1 MITALFSQC
10 SASEAIETS
19 YESVFRILLWSIPVR
34 VFFFRVTFE
43 GILPILRLQ
52 MAELTINKSND
63 SRNRIVL
70 ILNPCQLSVVVL
82 VCFLVIYGV
91 E

>member
-1 MITALFSQC
+1 
-10 SASEAIETS
+10 
-19 YESVFRILLWSIPVR
+19 VR

-82 VCFLVIYGV
+82 VCFLVISGV